1 MEIPLCL
8 AVLEGFLRSGTEGFM
23 ASVET
28 VGSLGEGRC
37 CSLGAGVCSLGRSGG
52 ALGGSGVGG
61 SLGRAGC
68 GD

>member
-8 AVLEGFLRSGTEGFM
+8 AVLEGFLRRGTDGFM
-23 ASVET
+23 SPLET
-28 VGSLGEGRC
+28 VGSLGAGSC
-37 CSLGAGVCSLGRSGG
+37 GSLEAQVGSLGRSGG

-61 SLGRAGC
+61 SLGLASC